1 MNFFDNLNLNKSD
14 NRFMHKLDE
23 RDIQILTILQEEGR
37 ITKTALAD
45 KLNLSLTPS
54 WDRLQRLEEAGIIES
69 YGARLSSTFLSNF
82 HLVITE
88 VELES
93 HKQGE
98 FARFEEAIMDFDE
111 VLSCWSIGG
120 SLDYILRVLVKDV
133 IGYQDFIKKVLNADI
148 GLRRYFSYA
157 VLDSIKHT
165 DTVPGGL
172 IKQSDLAK

>member
-1 MNFFDNLNLNKSD
+1 
-14 NRFMHKLDE
+14 LDE
-23 RDIQILTILQEEGR
+23 RDIQILSILQSEGR

-69 YGARLSSTFLSNF
+69 YGAKLSSPFLSNF

-93 HKQGE
+93 HKQGQ
-98 FARFEEAIMDFDE
+98 FARFEEAIMGFDE
-111 VLSCWSIGG
+111 VLSCWSVGG
-120 SLDYILRVLVKDV
+120 GLDYILKVLVKDV
-133 IGYQDFIKKVLNADI
+133 ADYQDFLKRILKADI

-157 VLDSIKHT
+157 VLDRIKDT
-165 DTVPGGL
+165 DKVPDSL
-172 IKQSDLAK
+172 IRRSSVSK

>member
-1 MNFFDNLNLNKSD
+1 MY
-14 NRFMHKLDE
+14 KLDE
-23 RDIQILTILQEEGR
+23 RDIQILSILQREGR

-69 YGARLSSTFLSNF
+69 YGAKLSSSFLSNF

-93 HKQGE
+93 HKQGQ
-98 FARFEEAIMDFDE
+98 FARFEEAIMGFDE
-111 VLSCWSIGG
+111 VLSCWSVGG
-120 SLDYILRVLVKDV
+120 GLDYILKVLVKDV
-133 IGYQDFIKKVLNADI
+133 VDYQDFLKRVLKADI

-157 VLDSIKHT
+157 VLNRIKDTDMVPDS
-165 DTVPGGL
+165 L
-172 IKQSDLAK
+172 IRRSSLSK

>member
-1 MNFFDNLNLNKSD
+1 MY
-14 NRFMHKLDE
+14 KLDE
-23 RDIQILTILQEEGR
+23 RDIQILSILQSEGR

-69 YGARLSSTFLSNF
+69 YGAKLSSPFLSNF

-93 HKQGE
+93 HKQGQ
-98 FARFEEAIMDFDE
+98 FARFEEAIMGFDE
-111 VLSCWSIGG
+111 VLSCWSVGG
-120 SLDYILRVLVKDV
+120 GLDYILKVLVKDV
-133 IGYQDFIKKVLNADI
+133 ADYQDFLKRILKADI

-157 VLDSIKHT
+157 VLDRIKDT
-165 DTVPGGL
+165 DKVPDSL
-172 IKQSDLAK
+172 IRRSSVSK

>member
-1 MNFFDNLNLNKSD
+1 MY
-14 NRFMHKLDE
+14 KLDE
-23 RDIQILTILQEEGR
+23 RDIQILSILQSEGR

-69 YGARLSSTFLSNF
+69 YGAKLSSSFLSNF

-93 HKQGE
+93 HKQGQ
-98 FARFEEAIMDFDE
+98 FARFEEAIMGFDE
-111 VLSCWSIGG
+111 VLSCWSVGG
-120 SLDYILRVLVKDV
+120 GLDYILKVLVKDV
-133 IGYQDFIKKVLNADI
+133 LDYQDFLKRVLKADI

-157 VLDSIKHT
+157 VLNRIKDTDMVPDS
-165 DTVPGGL
+165 L
-172 IKQSDLAK
+172 IRRSSLSK

>member
-1 MNFFDNLNLNKSD
+1 MY
-14 NRFMHKLDE
+14 KLDE
-23 RDIQILTILQEEGR
+23 RDIQILSILQSEGR

-69 YGARLSSTFLSNF
+69 YGAKLSSSFLSNF

-93 HKQGE
+93 HKQGQ
-98 FARFEEAIMDFDE
+98 FARFEEAIMGFDE
-111 VLSCWSIGG
+111 VLSCWSVGG
-120 SLDYILRVLVKDV
+120 GLDYILKVLVKDV
-133 IGYQDFIKKVLNADI
+133 VDYQDFLKRVLKADI

-157 VLDSIKHT
+157 VLNRIKDTDMVPDS
-165 DTVPGGL
+165 L
-172 IKQSDLAK
+172 IRRSNLSK

>member
-1 MNFFDNLNLNKSD
+1 MY
-14 NRFMHKLDE
+14 KLDE
-23 RDIQILTILQEEGR
+23 RDIQILSILQSEGR

-69 YGARLSSTFLSNF
+69 YGAKLSSSFLSNF

-93 HKQGE
+93 HKQGQ
-98 FARFEEAIMDFDE
+98 FARFEEAIMGFDE
-111 VLSCWSIGG
+111 VLSCWSVGG
-120 SLDYILRVLVKDV
+120 GLDYILKVLVRDV
-133 IGYQDFIKKVLNADI
+133 VDYQDFLKRVLKADI

-157 VLDSIKHT
+157 VLDRIKDT
-165 DTVPGGL
+165 DMVPDSL
-172 IKQSDLAK
+172 IRRSNLSK

>member
-1 MNFFDNLNLNKSD
+1 MY
-14 NRFMHKLDE
+14 KLDE
-23 RDIQILTILQEEGR
+23 RDIQILSILQSEGR

-69 YGARLSSTFLSNF
+69 YGAKLSSSFLSNF

-93 HKQGE
+93 HKQGQ
-98 FARFEEAIMDFDE
+98 FARFEEAIMGFDE
-111 VLSCWSIGG
+111 VLSCWSVGG
-120 SLDYILRVLVKDV
+120 GLDYILKVLVKDV
-133 IGYQDFIKKVLNADI
+133 ADYQDFLKRVLKADI

-157 VLDSIKHT
+157 VLDRIKDT
-165 DTVPGGL
+165 DMVPDSL
-172 IKQSDLAK
+172 IRRSSVSK

>member
-1 MNFFDNLNLNKSD
+1 MY
-14 NRFMHKLDE
+14 KLDE
-23 RDIQILTILQEEGR
+23 RDIQILSILQSEGR

-69 YGARLSSTFLSNF
+69 YGAKLSSSFLSNF

-93 HKQGE
+93 HKQGQ
-98 FARFEEAIMDFDE
+98 FARFEEAIMGFDE
-111 VLSCWSIGG
+111 VLSCWSVGG
-120 SLDYILRVLVKDV
+120 GLDYILKVLVKDV
-133 IGYQDFIKKVLNADI
+133 ADYQDFLKRVLKADI

-157 VLDSIKHT
+157 VLDRIKDT
-165 DTVPGGL
+165 DMVPDSL
-172 IKQSDLAK
+172 IRHRAYPSKSR

>member
-1 MNFFDNLNLNKSD
+1 
-14 NRFMHKLDE
+14 MHKLDE
-23 RDIQILTILQEEGR
+23 RDIQILSILQSEGR

-69 YGARLSSTFLSNF
+69 YGAKLSSPFLNNF

-93 HKQGE
+93 HKQGQ
-98 FARFEEAIMDFDE
+98 FARFEEAIMGFDE
-111 VLSCWSIGG
+111 VLSCWSVGG
-120 SLDYILRVLVKDV
+120 GLDYILKVLVKDV
-133 IGYQDFIKKVLNADI
+133 LDYQDFLKRVLKADI

-157 VLDSIKHT
+157 VLDRIKDT
-165 DTVPGGL
+165 DMVPDSL
-172 IKQSDLAK
+172 IRRSSLSK

>member
-1 MNFFDNLNLNKSD
+1 MY
-14 NRFMHKLDE
+14 KLDE
-23 RDIQILTILQEEGR
+23 RDIQILSILQSEGR

-69 YGARLSSTFLSNF
+69 YGAKLSSSFLSNF

-93 HKQGE
+93 HKQGQ
-98 FARFEEAIMDFDE
+98 FARFEEAIMGFDE
-111 VLSCWSIGG
+111 VLSCWSVGG
-120 SLDYILRVLVKDV
+120 GLDYILKVLVNDV
-133 IGYQDFIKKVLNADI
+133 ADYQDFLKRVLKADI

-157 VLDSIKHT
+157 VLDRIKDT
-165 DTVPGGL
+165 DMVPDSL
-172 IKQSDLAK
+172 IRQSRLSK

>member
-1 MNFFDNLNLNKSD
+1 MY
-14 NRFMHKLDE
+14 KLDE
-23 RDIQILTILQEEGR
+23 RDIQILSILQSEGR

-69 YGARLSSTFLSNF
+69 YGAKLSSSFLSNF

-93 HKQGE
+93 HKQDQ
-98 FARFEEAIMDFDE
+98 FARFEEAIMGFDE
-111 VLSCWSIGG
+111 VLSCWSVGG
-120 SLDYILRVLVKDV
+120 GLDYILKVLVKDV
-133 IGYQDFIKKVLNADI
+133 VDYQDFLKRVLKADI

-157 VLDSIKHT
+157 VLNRIKDTDMVSDS
-165 DTVPGGL
+165 L
-172 IKQSDLAK
+172 IRRSSLSK